1 MSRIHVP
8 ADEVELRDLLDRILD
23 KGVFCVFANLGVLN
37 STDLSQPSNHISV
50 SAVETNTQTYAGR
63 KAIPPSAKA

>member
-1 MSRIHVP
+1 MSRIHIP

-37 STDLSQPSNHISV
+37 STDLSRPSNQISV
-50 SAVETNTQTYAGR
+50 ASVETNTQTYAGR
-63 KAIPPSAKA
+63 KPVPPA